1 MPKTSSD
8 ASEIQHVLVEKSIF
22 HQAEKSTGVPWQA
35 MAAIWYRESFSTA
48 PPKTPGGQF
57 QFDPPDPA
65 ISLLKALLVRYTT
78 DLSADEIQV
87 IANQGVNNFS
97 SACILAAC
105 HLRQVAKFDLSP
117 PENFFDVFCTI
128 KLATFWAW
136 SIELTRSIGLMR
148 SECKSSG
155 LK

>member
-1 MPKTSSD
+1 MPKTSLD
-8 ASEIQHVLVEKSIF
+8 ASEIQHILVEKSIF
-22 HQAEKSTGVPWQA
+22 LQAEKYSGVPWQA

-65 ISLLKALLVRYTT
+65 ISFLKALLVQYTT

-97 SACILAAC
+97 SACVLAAC
-105 HLRQVAKFDLSP
+105 HLRQVAKF
-117 PENFFDVFCTI
+117 N
-128 KLATFWAW
+128 LANERQF
-136 SIELTRSIGLMR
+136 ELPLGDSLRKYPKIGLGAVR
-148 SECKSSG
+148 
-155 LK
+155 